1 MGRCLDEYG
10 GSVVMA
16 AFHDS
21 LQLLR
26 RALLCLVLALECL
39 IYSVVH

>member
-10 GSVVMA
+10 GSGVMA
-16 AFHDS
+16 AFNDS

-26 RALLCLVLALECL
+26 KPLLCLVLAQLGL